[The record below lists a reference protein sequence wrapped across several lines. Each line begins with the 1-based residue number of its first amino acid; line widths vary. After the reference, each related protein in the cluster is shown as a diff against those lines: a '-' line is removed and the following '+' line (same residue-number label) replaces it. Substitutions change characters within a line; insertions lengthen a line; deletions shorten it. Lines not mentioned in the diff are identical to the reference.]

1 MTHKQLLLLL
11 LKGRDCVGGSPNGL
25 GSIDFSL
32 ELRIAD
38 GRLELDTNIV
48 PERARAIRFAQHQDG
63 LDHPVVTVHRP
74 RGEGGGGPEGRERV
88 GEGTPWPG
96 LITRALA
103 EDGAAEEAEVSI
115 TDADALP
122 LENLLIWE
130 YLEVLDGF
138 ARAVNRLDGPQLD
151 AFVEARRGS
160 VVAAREAVSTVGV
173 AHAPEVRAQ
182 EDMDRAITITR
193 TRRQLEQD
201 AGAQEAR
208 RVIREEEAAEADVN
222 GVADHV
228 HKDLRYAHEAIDR
241 HVEDFEDAAVD
252 DPNDEVLVGEGS
264 TVGTSGKHAAFDDIK
279 VGEAGVIHQ
288 QTVGL

>member
-25 GSIDFSL
+25 GSIEFSL

-208 RVIREEEAAEADVN
+208 RVIREEEAAEAAAAARAAEEEE
-222 GVADHV
+222 G
-228 HKDLRYAHEAIDR
+228 EEEEEE
-241 HVEDFEDAAVD
+241 ED
-252 DPNDEVLVGEGS
+252 
-264 TVGTSGKHAAFDDIK
+264 
-279 VGEAGVIHQ
+279 
-288 QTVGL
+288 